1 MTQSISEHPDPDL
14 LRRVLDQALANGGD
28 FAELFLECTDAE
40 VLLWDDGKL
49 DRASSGRE
57 RGAGLRVIDD
67 DLDWFA
73 NSNDVSADGLLA
85 LADRSAR
92 NLACARAKEAQPL
105 DPPPATGADDSPDE
119 ASIAEKISRLVF
131 ADRAARDHDPRVT
144 QATLSLST
152 VRRRVLIAN
161 SSGGLF
167 DDRTPMITFSAAVVA
182 RAGGR
187 LCSGREAT
195 SASRGWEFLSEA
207 KVAEVVRNAA
217 RIACVQLE
225 AAPAPSGTMP
235 VVLSS
240 QAGGTM
246 VHEACGHG
254 LEADFYLK
262 RLSIYT
268 GRLGQKVASGKVS
281 VVDDGTLPGRRG
293 TSRIDDEGLP
303 AQRVPLIDKGVLVGL
318 LHTRRTA
325 RRLRAAPTGN
335 GRRQSHHHLPIPRM
349 RNTFICPGEDDPEEI
364 LASVPD
370 GLFVAHVGGGEV
382 DIVSGNF
389 VFHCAEAYR
398 IRRGKRAEAV
408 RDATLTGA
416 GPAVLASIDR
426 VGRDLGWGEGT
437 CGKEGQHVPVSHAQP
452 TIRIPAL
459 VVGGAEAPGER
470 PR

>member
-1 MTQSISEHPDPDL
+1 M
-14 LRRVLDQALANGGD
+14 A
-28 FAELFLECTDAE
+28 
-40 VLLWDDGKL
+40 
-49 DRASSGRE
+49 
-57 RGAGLRVIDD
+57 
-67 DLDWFA
+67 
-73 NSNDVSADGLLA
+73 
-85 LADRSAR
+85 
-92 NLACARAKEAQPL
+92 
-105 DPPPATGADDSPDE
+105 
-119 ASIAEKISRLVF
+119 
-131 ADRAARDHDPRVT
+131 
-144 QATLSLST
+144 
-152 VRRRVLIAN
+152 
-161 SSGGLF
+161 
-167 DDRTPMITFSAAVVA
+167 
-182 RAGGR
+182 
-187 LCSGREAT
+187 REAT